1 MSRFK
6 SPIER
11 EAWDAVK
18 ALPEFTWETL
28 CSGGIS
34 ETAAREY
41 CRQWLKKK
49 LVRQL
54 GKDGHRKVL
63 VNKELEIK
71 AEPFERGI
79 TREDAL
85 WRVIRKQGSITARSL
100 AAHCNAAGYEVTVQ
114 AANSY
119 CRLLVEHEYLRVSQ
133 SRIRNK
139 QDTVYRIIK
148 NTGPSGPR
156 VRRWT
161 MLHDP
166 NTDELF
172 RSNPEPKT

>member
-1 MSRFK
+1 MKKFRSK
-6 SPIER
+6 MEQ

-18 ALPEFTWETL
+18 ELPSFTWADICQAGIAETSARDF
-28 CSGGIS
+28 CS
-34 ETAAREY
+34 R
-41 CRQWLKKK
+41 WLKKK

-63 VNKELEIK
+63 VNDELEIQ
-71 AEPFERGI
+71 AEPFEQGI

-85 WRVIRKQGSITARSL
+85 WRVIRKQRSVTARSL

-114 AANSY
+114 AANHY
-119 CRLLVEHEYLRVSQ
+119 CRLLVAHDYLRVSQ

-161 MLHDP
+161 LLHDP

-172 RSNPEPKT
+172 RSNPEPST